1 MSKKQ
6 KDILYKAIEL
16 FNQFGYANV
25 GIDRIISESKVAKMT
40 FYKYFPSKDNLITE
54 CLIERDRLIRESILS
69 SLEENKDPYFKLK
82 MIFDWFEKWF
92 NQDDFHGCMFI
103 KALDEL
109 PHHPDSQAISKGHK
123 QWLTDTIEQLL
134 EEMNVVDNHKLA
146 IQIRLLLDGAIIHEQ
161 LFKDRQAITLAWDVV
176 AAMLSHA
183 EIS

>member
-16 FNQFGYANV
+16 FNQFGYASV

-54 CLIERDRLIRESILS
+54 CLLERDRLIRESIQS
-69 SLEENKDPYFKLK
+69 SLEENQDSYFKLK
-82 MIFDWFEKWF
+82 TIFDWFEKWF
-92 NQDDFHGCMFI
+92 YQEDFHGCMFI

-109 PHHPDSQAISKGHK
+109 PHHPDSQTISKAHK

-134 EEMNVVDNHKLA
+134 QEMNVVDNHKLA

-161 LFKDRQAITLAWDVV
+161 LFKDYQAITFAWDVV

-183 EIS
+183 TIS